1 METKKITQ
9 EMRDALRKP
18 LSVTALKAITTK
30 PHLSSINPIYV
41 IERLN
46 DVFGVGSFNLKSEL
60 CAPISS
66 EQKTS
71 AKGRLYTEFTS
82 LIKVTLTIQEYGIH
96 LECIAGSTN
105 EDEGDAAKGGI
116 SDCINK
122 IASWLEIG
130 IDIYKGNQSHN
141 KQLPQEP
148 KSNIVQEH
156 FDSIPS
162 DVAYQERVA
171 ETINWIL
178 KNDKISVKNAAFDML
193 LAIWKNQKPSY
204 DKKNLSGKWETINKF
219 ILKEIK

>member
-1 METKKITQ
+1 MEIKKITN
-9 EMRDALRKP
+9 EMRQALRQP
-18 LSVTALKAITTK
+18 LPTNALKAITTK

-41 IERLN
+41 VERLN

-130 IDIYKGNQSHN
+130 IDIYKGNQLHSYCR
-141 KQLPQEP
+141 
-148 KSNIVQEH
+148 SRCI
-156 FDSIPS
+156 FRR
-162 DVAYQERVA
+162 ER
-171 ETINWIL
+171 I
-178 KNDKISVKNAAFDML
+178 
-193 LAIWKNQKPSY
+193 AIW
-204 DKKNLSGKWETINKF
+204 DNK
-219 ILKEIK
+219 